1 MSDYL
6 FLGFRRSSSTLTD
19 RYLTK
24 ICDQVVALLSPEQS
38 ASIVWNDGQSIAE
51 SADMDI
57 GDDSDRL
64 FTFEVEETNE
74 QEENA
79 VARPGFQVASNLSH
93 AGRLTLTLSRQG
105 DVTTPVSFQDSS
117 RLSG

>member
-1 MSDYL
+1 V
-6 FLGFRRSSSTLTD
+6 D

-38 ASIVWNDGQSIAE
+38 ASIVWSDEQSNVE
-51 SADMDI
+51 SANVVV
-57 GDDSDRL
+57 GEESDRL
-64 FTFEVEETNE
+64 FTFEVAETNE

-79 VARPGFQVASNLSH
+79 IARPGFQVPFHPSR
-93 AGRLTLTLSRQG
+93 AGRFTLILSLKGDLTIYYG
-105 DVTTPVSFQDSS
+105 FQASS

>member
-1 MSDYL
+1 VSDSSL
-6 FLGFRRSSSTLTD
+6 LVSSHFSSTLAD

-38 ASIVWNDGQSIAE
+38 AFIVWSEEQSGAE
-51 SADMDI
+51 SADMDV

-64 FTFEVEETNE
+64 FTFEVAETNE

-79 VARPGFQVASNLSH
+79 VARPGFQV
-93 AGRLTLTLSRQG
+93 
-105 DVTTPVSFQDSS
+105 TPH
-117 RLSG
+117 

>member
-1 MSDYL
+1 MTSDCRL
-6 FLGFRRSSSTLTD
+6 ISRHFSLTLAG

-38 ASIVWNDGQSIAE
+38 ASIVWIDEQSNVE
-51 SADMDI
+51 SADMDL

-64 FTFEVEETNE
+64 FTFEVAETNE
-74 QEENA
+74 QEETA
-79 VARPGFQVASNLSH
+79 VARPGFQVPSH
-93 AGRLTLTLSRQG
+93 SSHTGRLPLILSLKAELTIHFCRR
-105 DVTTPVSFQDSS
+105 DPS